1 MVQRSSDG
9 QMRSSA
15 EIHGSVND
23 PAVGLTS
30 LRSGRVERADEAPLS
45 VCSETVDSENSRQ
58 QPSDTVR

>member
-45 VCSETVDSENSRQ
+45 VCSETADSENS
-58 QPSDTVR
+58 